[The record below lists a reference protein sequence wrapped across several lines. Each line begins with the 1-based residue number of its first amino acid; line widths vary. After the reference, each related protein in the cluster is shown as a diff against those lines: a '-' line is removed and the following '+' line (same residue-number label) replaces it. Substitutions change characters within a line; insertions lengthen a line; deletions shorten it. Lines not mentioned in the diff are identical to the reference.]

1 MLKIR
6 LQRVGKK
13 HEPVFRVVVCD
24 SKNGVKSGNN
34 LEILGAYDAREKNE
48 TKING
53 ERASYWISKGAQVSG
68 TVHNVLVDMGVIKGK
83 KINVL
88 PKKTAPKKEAPA
100 SPEAT
105 QDETPVVEE
114 IKAPEEKIEEP
125 KVEETAVEEVVET
138 PVAEEIAPE
147 TPVEVAEPVS
157 AESSDV
163 AKETP
168 AE

>member
-24 SKNGVKSGNN
+24 SKNSVKSGNN
-34 LEILGAYDAREKNE
+34 LEVLGAYDAREKNE

-53 ERASYWISKGAQVSG
+53 ERAAYWISQGAQVSG

-88 PKKTAPKKEAPA
+88 PKKTAPVK
-100 SPEAT
+100 
-105 QDETPVVEE
+105 
-114 IKAPEEKIEEP
+114 
-125 KVEETAVEEVVET
+125 
-138 PVAEEIAPE
+138 
-147 TPVEVAEPVS
+147 EPVS
-157 AESSDV
+157 AEGSDV
-163 AKETP
+163 AKKKLPVGIQFVAPWHKE
-168 AE
+168 ERLFQLGQKFEKIR

>member
-13 HEPVFRVVVCD
+13 HEPVYRVVVCD

-48 TKING
+48 TKINK
-53 ERASYWISKGAQVSG
+53 ERAAYWISQGAQVSG

-88 PKKTAPKKEAPA
+88 PKKTAPVKEAPVVEPVSAEGSDVAEEEAEVVETAIEENPA

-105 QDETPVVEE
+105 QDEAENT
-114 IKAPEEKIEEP
+114 
-125 KVEETAVEEVVET
+125 ETAVEVKEESLDDARDKTEVLEKVE
-138 PVAEEIAPE
+138 
-147 TPVEVAEPVS
+147 
-157 AESSDV
+157 
-163 AKETP
+163 
-168 AE
+168 